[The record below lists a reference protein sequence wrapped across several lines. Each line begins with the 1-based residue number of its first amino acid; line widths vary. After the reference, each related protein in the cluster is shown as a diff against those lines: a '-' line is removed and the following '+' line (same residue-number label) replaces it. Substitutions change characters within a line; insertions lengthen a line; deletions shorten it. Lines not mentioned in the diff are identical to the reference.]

1 MRVISAH
8 IRGGAVVPDEETDL
22 PEGAS
27 VTILAGP
34 EEHTFEVSL
43 DEEAA
48 LVAALEEADR
58 GDVVDAR
65 TLLRRL
71 RR

>member
-1 MRVISAH
+1 MRLISAH
-8 IRGGAVVPDEETDL
+8 VRGGNVVPDESTNL

-27 VTILAGP
+27 VTILADT
-34 EEHTFEVSL
+34 EEQTFEVPS

-48 LVAALEEADR
+48 LVAALEEAER
-58 GDVVDAR
+58 GEVVDAR
-65 TLLRRL
+65 ALLQRL